1 MKRFILS
8 ALATA
13 TLLGPTLQG
22 QAAPLI
28 EPSRPQSNLVQVDW
42 KPHTEK
48 RDVVKDRTVVHKDRT
63 VVHRERTV
71 VHKGPNRPVAHNK
84 WRNGQRYANW
94 KRYRP
99 VEYRHYGL
107 HRPAPGQ
114 RWIRVDNDFL
124 LVGIASGI
132 IAGVVAAH

>member
-13 TLLGPTLQG
+13 TLLGPTLQS

-28 EPSRPQSNLVQVDW
+28 EPSRPQSSLVQVDW
-42 KPHTEK
+42 RPHADK
-48 RDVVKDRTVVHKDRT
+48 RVVTKD
-63 VVHRERTV
+63 RTV
-71 VHKGPNRPVAHNK
+71 VHKGPNRTVVVHKK
-84 WRNGQRYANW
+84 WRNGQRYADW
-94 KRYRP
+94 RRYRP
-99 VEYRHYGL
+99 VEYHRYGL
-107 HRPAPGQ
+107 HRPGPGQ

-132 IAGVVAAH
+132 IAGVIAAH